1 MEWVKAYPHL
11 GTVSLAFLQQPSV
24 DFQLHLVMGSSSS
37 PDVMDLAPPLR
48 EWLSKLVR
56 DTITAY
62 ISGSHPYRI
71 PLFEWYGDALSAEAA
86 AAAAAA
92 AKAAASDPFAS
103 RRPPATDTKVAP
115 SRQAGARAEA
125 ARAEAARA
133 EAARPVSQPTRRAA
147 APPAETAEAA
157 GALPLELSRQIRT
170 FSRGEVG
177 HGEEHAALREH
188 AFRPPS
194 PLHQPRTGDSD
205 PSPRPLQRPLAQRP
219 PQWPSKPAA
228 RLGSDEAAALPPITT
243 SAEFFGS
250 YAPLSSSAP
259 GSPAARRAHG
269 AHGHGCAHGF
279 ASSLGGSNASLA
291 SSLDLDGRS
300 TPPLVTDSP
309 RARRVQATR
318 AMELHSGAVGELV
331 VRVHDVVN
339 VVSEGTTRLGSGL
352 APHVF
357 VCASVGDG
365 EEQRSQPAST
375 SGGQVGRLGVV
386 TPLRSDF
393 RMCVHDNVTQRLRL
407 RVIIK
412 EFSDKVSKEPH
423 EVGSAEIGFA
433 ALGFGGSDNH
443 TLVLQASVDQMP
455 TQWLRLQLTY
465 VSHA

>member
-1 MEWVKAYPHL
+1 LEWVKAYPHL
-11 GTVSLAFLQQPSV
+11 GTVSLAFIQQPSV

-71 PLFEWYGDALSAEAA
+71 PLFEWYGEEFSAEA

-92 AKAAASDPFAS
+92 AKAAASEAFGF
-103 RRPPATDTKVAP
+103 RRPPASDTTTAP
-115 SRQAGARAEA
+115 PRQAAVRAEA
-125 ARAEAARA
+125 ARA
-133 EAARPVSQPTRRAA
+133 VSQPTRRAA
-147 APPAETAEAA
+147 AAPAETAEAA
-157 GALPLELSRQIRT
+157 GALPLELSRQIRS
-170 FSRGEVG
+170 FSRGGTMVSPGDEP
-177 HGEEHAALREH
+177 AALREH

-194 PLHQPRTGDSD
+194 PLHQRRTRDSD

-250 YAPLSSSAP
+250 YAPLSSSSP
-259 GSPAARRAHG
+259 GSRAARRAHC
-269 AHGHGCAHGF
+269 HGCAHGV

-412 EFSDKVSKEPH
+412 EFSDKVSKEPY
-423 EVGSAEIGFA
+423 EVGSVEVGFA
-433 ALGFGGSDNH
+433 ALGFGGSENY

-455 TQWLRLQLTY
+455 THTTQWLRLQLTY

>member
-11 GTVSLAFLQQPSV
+11 GTISLAFMQQPSV
-24 DFQLHLVMGSSSS
+24 DFQLHLVMGSSES

-62 ISGSHPYRI
+62 ISISHPYRI
-71 PLFEWYGDALSAEAA
+71 PLFEWYGEELSAEAA

-92 AKAAASDPFAS
+92 AAKAKAAASDAFAF
-103 RRPPATDTKVAP
+103 RRPPATDAKAAP
-115 SRQAGARAEA
+115 PRQAAVRP
-125 ARAEAARA
+125 
-133 EAARPVSQPTRRAA
+133 EAARPVSQRTRRAA

-157 GALPLELSRQIRT
+157 GALPLELSRQIRAL
-170 FSRGEVG
+170 S
-177 HGEEHAALREH
+177 HGEAGHAEAPATLREH

-194 PLHQPRTGDSD
+194 PLHQPRTSD
-205 PSPRPLQRPLAQRP
+205 PSPRPLPRPRPQRPP
-219 PQWPSKPAA
+219 PQWPSQPAA

-250 YAPLSSSAP
+250 CAP
-259 GSPAARRAHG
+259 GSPAAPRARG
-269 AHGHGCAHGF
+269 PGCAHGV
-279 ASSLGGSNASLA
+279 ASSLGGSNVSLA
-291 SSLDLDGRS
+291 SSLEPGLELDGRL
-300 TPPLVTDSP
+300 TPPLVSNSPRRDSP
-309 RARRVQATR
+309 RALRMQATR

-339 VVSEGTTRLGSGL
+339 VVSEGTARLGSGL

-407 RVIIK
+407 RVVIK
-412 EFSDKVSKEPH
+412 EFSDKVSKEPY
-423 EVGSAEIGFA
+423 EVGSAEVGFA
-433 ALGFGGSDNH
+433 ALGFGGSENH
-443 TLVLQASVDQMP
+443 TLALQAPVEQMP